1 MFRLEVVVRVA
12 SVLPEN
18 STRIT
23 GCEYTYKVV
32 KLDLGCLCLT
42 RSKNTEDQ

>member
-1 MFRLEVVVRVA
+1 MFRLEVVVRVV

-23 GCEYTYKVV
+23 GCEYTHKVV
-32 KLDLGCLCLT
+32 KLNLGCLSLT
-42 RSKNTEDQ
+42 RLNNTGDQ